1 MEYEFE
7 PTNFERSWVLDSL
20 EDFYAESF
28 ITSVLY
34 RVKGG
39 KEAMVYCCRAHPATE
54 LDLVAAKVYRPRGQ
68 RAMKNYSAYQEG
80 RSLLGAGGKDVRDQ
94 RTMRAV
100 KKKSNYGKE
109 TQTTSWTSYEYRTM
123 GELYQAGADVPQPLN
138 QSTNAILMD
147 FIGDEDTAAPT
158 LHEVSLEADEAQAF
172 FTRIIGN
179 IEVLLAHHMIHGDLS
194 AYNILYWNGDFKIID
209 FPQVVDATHN
219 SNALSMLARDVERV
233 CHYFARFGVASHPEA
248 LTESLWNRYRRGEF

>member
-1 MEYEFE
+1 MSHRDIHFPPRTASENFMEYEFE
-7 PTNFERSWVLDSL
+7 PTKFERSWVLDSL

-94 RTMRAV
+94 RAV
-100 KKKSNYGKE
+100 KKNP
-109 TQTTSWTSYEYRTM
+109 TTVRKPKPRPGPAMNTAPWVS
-123 GELYQAGADVPQPLN
+123 
-138 QSTNAILMD
+138 STKP
-147 FIGDEDTAAPT
+147 APMCPN
-158 LHEVSLEADEAQAF
+158 H
-172 FTRIIGN
+172 
-179 IEVLLAHHMIHGDLS
+179 
-194 AYNILYWNGDFKIID
+194 
-209 FPQVVDATHN
+209 
-219 SNALSMLARDVERV
+219 
-233 CHYFARFGVASHPEA
+233 
-248 LTESLWNRYRRGEF
+248 